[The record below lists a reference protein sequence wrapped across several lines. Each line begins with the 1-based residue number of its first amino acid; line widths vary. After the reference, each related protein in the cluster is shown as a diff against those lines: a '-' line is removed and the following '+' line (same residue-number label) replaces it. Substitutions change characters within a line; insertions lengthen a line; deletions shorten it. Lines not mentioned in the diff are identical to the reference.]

1 LRLWRHNT
9 TAQRYTVQY
18 RIKIS
23 CTAQEI
29 ICRVQLEKKLMSS
42 SRGESVTTYVP
53 PEIKRKLEAWAKKE
67 QRSISFLVAQLI
79 INAVGED
86 ESNTDLKK
94 D

>member
-1 LRLWRHNT
+1 
-9 TAQRYTVQY
+9 
-18 RIKIS
+18 
-23 CTAQEI
+23 
-29 ICRVQLEKKLMSS
+29 MSS

>member
-1 LRLWRHNT
+1 
-9 TAQRYTVQY
+9 
-18 RIKIS
+18 
-23 CTAQEI
+23 
-29 ICRVQLEKKLMSS
+29 MSS

-79 INAVGED
+79 VNAVNDQETKA
-86 ESNTDLKK
+86 ESEK